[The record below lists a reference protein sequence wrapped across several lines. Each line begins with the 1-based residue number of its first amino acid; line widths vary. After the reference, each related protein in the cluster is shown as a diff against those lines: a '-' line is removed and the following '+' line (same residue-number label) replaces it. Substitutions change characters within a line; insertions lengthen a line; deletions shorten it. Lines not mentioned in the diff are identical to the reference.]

1 MPTATPTTQQA
12 ATTEFDD
19 ILYDVE
25 KTFAVITINRP
36 EAFNSFRSQTVDE
49 LIEAFTLA
57 WGDNRVR
64 SIILTGSGQKSFC
77 AGGDVKQKAQTGD
90 YGPSRYGM
98 FRISELHKVIRSV
111 PKPVISAVNGIA
123 IGGGNVLT
131 TLCDITIAA
140 AHARFGQAGPKV
152 GSFDAGYGSAFLAR
166 VIGEKRAREMWYFC
180 ELIDAQKAESWGLA
194 NEVVDAEELM
204 PRAKERAR
212 ALGLKAPTALRFL
225 KQSFNADSEMQT
237 GFTNLAMSALD
248 LYAHSPESH
257 EGAAAFA
264 EKRDPD
270 FSRFDGAY

>member
-1 MPTATPTTQQA
+1 MPDTHESAGTTQ
-12 ATTEFDD
+12 EFDD
-19 ILYDVE
+19 ILYEVE
-25 KTFAVITINRP
+25 ESFAVITINRP
-36 EAFNSFRSQTVDE
+36 DSFNSFRSQTVDE
-49 LIEAFTLA
+49 LIEALTLA

-77 AGGDVKQKAQTGD
+77 AGGDVKQKAKTGD

-98 FRISELHKVIRSV
+98 FRISELHKTMRSV
-111 PKPVISAVNGIA
+111 PKPIIAAVNGVA
-123 IGGGNVLT
+123 IGGGNVLN

-140 AHARFGQAGPKV
+140 THARFGQAGPKV

-166 VIGEKRAREMWYFC
+166 IIGEKRAREMWYFC
-180 ELIDAQKAESWGLA
+180 ELIDAPKAESWGLA
-194 NEVVDAEELM
+194 NEVVEAEELM
-204 PRAKERAR
+204 PRARDRAR

-237 GFTNLAMSALD
+237 GVTNLAMSALD

-257 EGAAAFA
+257 EGAEAFA

-270 FSRFDGAY
+270 FSGFDGAH